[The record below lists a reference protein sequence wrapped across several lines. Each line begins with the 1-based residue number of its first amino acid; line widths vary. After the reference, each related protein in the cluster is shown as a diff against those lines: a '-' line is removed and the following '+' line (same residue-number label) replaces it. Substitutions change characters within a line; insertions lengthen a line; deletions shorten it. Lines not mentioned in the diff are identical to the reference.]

1 MLIQKLNEWR
11 LWESV
16 CGCAIARLLKVERD
30 WCADS
35 RLCVEN
41 DKHGGRKYYCT
52 CERELAIYCLNLQ
65 HTPSVKVISPLLS
78 PYLIMLDSMMNTAAR
93 WDIYFFFNYPR
104 GLRQNNPL
112 AKLQFRSSGYKLGIF
127 YFLFKNAVSEQLRS
141 FLDWGQILQTALV
154 RSSAFK
160 VCLYILSKSPAAPKI
175 AISRTNSSFHS
186 YS

>member
-1 MLIQKLNEWR
+1 MWKGTCYILPEFAAHPLCQGYLP
-11 LWESV
+11 S
-16 CGCAIARLLKVERD
+16 LLPIFDYAWQRD
-30 WCADS
+30 EHCS
-35 RLCVEN
+35 QMRHL
-41 DKHGGRKYYCT
+41 
-52 CERELAIYCLNLQ
+52 
-65 HTPSVKVISPLLS
+65 
-78 PYLIMLDSMMNTAAR
+78 
-93 WDIYFFFNYPR
+93 FFFNYPR

-141 FLDWGQILQTALV
+141 FLDWGQTLQTALV